1 MLTQKELR
9 LPAIPADLE
18 PSLGIRI
25 LARQARAWQG
35 ITVEWQKFSPFELE
49 PRSYPEH
56 RLSLILNRCPRL
68 VRKEDGVVREL
79 SVENGDLFIAPAGQ
93 AIGYRWNTQVELVS
107 LLFEPAFLDGIAAR
121 TMDLKGNQVELIGRV
136 KMRDPLISAIVQTLR
151 KELEHESAG
160 SRLLVDSLAQALGV
174 HLLRAHAA
182 FPIRAS
188 EIKGG
193 LPRWRLH
200 RVLEFIEEHL
210 NDDVSLSELSE
221 AAGNLSRYH
230 FARLFKQSTGYS
242 PYQYFTRQR
251 IRRAQS
257 MLRNKKLLSLG
268 EIAFE
273 CGFRDQSTFSR
284 VFRQVI
290 GSTPKA
296 YRDRVS

>member
-1 MLTQKELR
+1 M
-9 LPAIPADLE
+9 PADLE
-18 PSLGIRI
+18 RGLGIPI

-35 ITVEWQKFSPFELE
+35 ITVEWEKVGPFELE
-49 PRSYPEH
+49 PQDYPKH

-68 VRKEDGVVREL
+68 TRKEDGFIHEL
-79 SVENGDLFIAPAGQ
+79 SVENGDLFIAPAGR
-93 AIGYRWNTQVELVS
+93 AIGYRWNTQLELVS
-107 LLFEPAFLDGIAAR
+107 LLLEPSFLDGIAAR
-121 TMDLKGNQVELIGRV
+121 TMGLNGNQVELIGRV

-151 KELEHESAG
+151 QELEYESAG
-160 SRLLVDSLAQALGV
+160 SRLLVDSLTQALGV

-193 LPRWRLH
+193 LPRWRLQ

-210 NDDVSLSELSE
+210 KDDVSLSELSE

-242 PYQYFTRQR
+242 PYQYFTRRR

-257 MLRNKKLLSLG
+257 MLRNERRLSLG

-290 GSTPKA
+290 GATPKA
-296 YRDRVS
+296 YRDA